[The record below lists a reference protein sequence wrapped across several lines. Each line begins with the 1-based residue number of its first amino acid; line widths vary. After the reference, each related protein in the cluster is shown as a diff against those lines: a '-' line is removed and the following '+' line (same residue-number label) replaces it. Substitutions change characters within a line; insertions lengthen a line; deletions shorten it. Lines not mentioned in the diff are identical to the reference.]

1 MQQKARAETYVRI
14 VILGLQQRGFRSGAH
29 GYKSMHQKWKL
40 ARSARG

>member
-29 GYKSMHQKWKL
+29 GYKAMHQK
-40 ARSARG
+40 